1 MAMNSNVFKWA
12 MGAVLLATVGC
23 ASDDADKS
31 NFLGAPNDSN
41 NSSGNNTTNNSSGVD
56 GNNSTNNVFVPE
68 IEEEYDFSAPAVVG
82 DRVFVANE
90 TLNSVAVIDSSTLR
104 VQNIPVGYRPTS
116 IVGPTNSAVGNVW
129 VLNEGSSTV
138 TRIDSATSKTQTF
151 RSLRRGN
158 ALAVSPDAKWAFA
171 WFDFARF
178 EGPIPAE
185 IDLASITVLSE
196 SGAYQVAVGFN
207 VREVRLSQDG
217 KYALALTDDGISR
230 IDLENLTGDALVP
243 PIKLIDAAPED
254 LEVVVDPSGRWAVAR
269 ASTQSALSLVDLE
282 SGEKITVNLP
292 EIPTDLDWVAGGKVI
307 VSLPRT
313 GNHFIATVPVGLQN
327 LALALAVVEP
337 VEPPVLDAGMDDAGT
352 GSDMGLDDVGFDLS
366 DAGTDMEDAGSD
378 MEDAG
383 SDMQDAGADVDLPVI
398 EIPEVEGV
406 TRLGIEVSTLGAA
419 EVAPLGNVVLFFST
433 LNDERRGVIL
443 DLDKGEQDT
452 VTFEKGIRG
461 AVADTLGRAFVVL
474 HSRVELPIPAG
485 STPLDPEYI
494 ERSWAISLLDVASGA
509 NRLILTSHEAGR
521 SALWSDEDGLVK
533 LYLGFKV
540 PSLDYQR
547 VETQKDILVANLS
560 TFATKTFRLASY
572 PEGLG
577 IVGPAR
583 RVYISQIHPQG
594 RMTFVNVETDERQ
607 TVTGYQLN
615 SGID

>member
-1 MAMNSNVFKWA
+1 MNSNVYKWA
-12 MGAVLLATVGC
+12 IGAVLLVAVGC
-23 ASDDADKS
+23 ASQDADKS
-31 NFLGAPNDSN
+31 SFDGDNSTSEN
-41 NSSGNNTTNNSSGVD
+41 NSANNATNNGFNEGNNTTT
-56 GNNSTNNVFVPE
+56 NNSTNNVFIPE
-68 IEEEYDFSAPAVVG
+68 VETEYDFSAPAVVG

-90 TLNSVAVIDSSTLR
+90 TLNSVSVIDSSTLR
-104 VQNIPVGYRPTS
+104 VQNIPVGFRPTS
-116 IVGPTNSAVGNVW
+116 IAGPTNAAVGNVW

-138 TRIDSATSKTQTF
+138 TRVDSATSKTQTF

-158 ALAVSPDAKWAFA
+158 ALAVSPDAKWAFV

-185 IDLASITVLSE
+185 IDLASVTVLNST
-196 SGAYQVAVGFN
+196 GAYQVAVGFN
-207 VREVRLSQDG
+207 VREVRLSDDG

-230 IDLENLTGDALVP
+230 IDLETLTGDALVP
-243 PIKLIDAAPED
+243 PTSLIDAAPDD

-282 SGEKITVNLP
+282 SGEKLLVNLP
-292 EIPTDLDWVAGGKVI
+292 EIPTDLDWMAGGKVL

-313 GNHFIATVPVGLQN
+313 GNHFIATVPEGLQN
-327 LALALAVVEP
+327 LAAALAVI
-337 VEPPVLDAGMDDAGT
+337 EPPVMMDAGMDDAGM
-352 GSDMGLDDVGFDLS
+352 GDAGMSDMGADASDMA
-366 DAGTDMEDAGSD
+366 DAGTDM
-378 MEDAG
+378 M
-383 SDMQDAGADVDLPVI
+383 DAGADMDVI
-398 EIPEVEGV
+398 EPFEIPEVAGV
-406 TRLGIEVSTLGAA
+406 VRVGLAVATLGAA
-419 EVAPLGNVVLFFST
+419 EVAPLGNIVLFFST

-443 DLDKGEQDT
+443 DVEKGEQDV

-474 HSRVELPIPAG
+474 HSRVELPIPVG

-509 NRLILTSHEAGR
+509 TRLILTSHEAGR
-521 SALWSDEDGLVK
+521 SALWSDENGLVK
-533 LYLGFKV
+533 LYLGFRV
-540 PSLDYQR
+540 PALETQR

-560 TFATKTFRLASY
+560 TFATKTFRLASF

-577 IVGPAR
+577 IIGPAR

-594 RMTFVNVETDERQ
+594 RMTFVTVETDERQ
-607 TVTGYQLN
+607 TVTGYELN

>member
-1 MAMNSNVFKWA
+1 MNSNVYKWA
-12 MGAVLLATVGC
+12 IGAVLLASVGC

-31 NFLGAPNDSN
+31 SLSDGYNNYGADNNQSYYDAGNGNN
-41 NSSGNNTTNNSSGVD
+41 NST
-56 GNNSTNNVFVPE
+56 NNSTNNVFVPE

-116 IVGPTNSAVGNVW
+116 IAGPTNAAVGNVW

-138 TRIDSATSKTQTF
+138 TRIDSATAKTQTF

-171 WFDFARF
+171 WFDFSRF

-185 IDLASITVLSE
+185 IDLASVTVLSE
-196 SGAYQVAVGFN
+196 TGAYQVAVGFN
-207 VREVRLSQDG
+207 VREVRLSEDG

-282 SGEKITVNLP
+282 SGEKTTVNLP

-313 GNHFIATVPVGLQN
+313 GNHFIATVPEGLQN

-337 VEPPVLDAGMDDAGT
+337 VEPPVMDAGMDDAGT
-352 GSDMGLDDVGFDLS
+352 GSDMGSDDAGFDMS
-366 DAGTDMEDAGSD
+366 
-378 MEDAG
+378 DAG
-383 SDMQDAGADVDLPVI
+383 SDMQDAGADMSGADMTPPAV

-406 TRLGIEVSTLGAA
+406 VRLGIAVSTLGAA

-474 HSRVELPIPAG
+474 HSRVELPIPVG

>member
-1 MAMNSNVFKWA
+1 MNSNVFKWA
-12 MGAVLLATVGC
+12 IGAVLLASVGC

-31 NFLGAPNDSN
+31 GLSDGYNNYGGSENNQGYYDAGTGNN
-41 NSSGNNTTNNSSGVD
+41 NST
-56 GNNSTNNVFVPE
+56 NNSTNNVFVPE

-116 IVGPTNSAVGNVW
+116 IAGPTNAAVGNVW

-196 SGAYQVAVGFN
+196 TGAYQVAVGFN
-207 VREVRLSQDG
+207 VREVRLSEDG

-243 PIKLIDAAPED
+243 PTTLIDAAPED

-313 GNHFIATVPVGLQN
+313 GNHFIATVPEGLQN
-327 LALALAVVEP
+327 LAIALAVVEP
-337 VEPPVLDAGMDDAGT
+337 VEPPVMDAGMDDAGT
-352 GSDMGLDDVGFDLS
+352 SDMGLADAGFDMT
-366 DAGTDMEDAGSD
+366 DAGTDM
-378 MEDAG
+378 
-383 SDMQDAGADVDLPVI
+383 QDAGTDMDLPVI